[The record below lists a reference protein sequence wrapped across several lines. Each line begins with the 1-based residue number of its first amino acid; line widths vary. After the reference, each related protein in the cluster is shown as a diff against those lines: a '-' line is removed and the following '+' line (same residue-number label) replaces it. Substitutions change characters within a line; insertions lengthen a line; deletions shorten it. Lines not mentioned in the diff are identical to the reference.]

1 MRLEHGGEE
10 EDLGHS
16 DRGPE
21 QGEGDREA
29 PGEVDLQGH
38 GQEMSA
44 GLRVFSSPISGADS
58 PVLGVAHQCTGA
70 ASSKEDEETLS
81 PDPIPYVERPGSP
94 SSRAVPDL
102 EAAGE
107 GEGDA
112 ASCCTHVN
120 CMFIGASR
128 KQQWFRSWFRS
139 GSSCLQVWLI
149 R

>member
-1 MRLEHGGEE
+1 MRLEHRGEE

-29 PGEVDLQGH
+29 PGEVDLQGQAPGEVDLQGH

-44 GLRVFSSPISGADS
+44 GLPVFSSPISGADS

-81 PDPIPYVERPGSP
+81 PDPIPYVERPGVP
-94 SSRAVPDL
+94 RLERCLTWKQRGRARVTQPRV
-102 EAAGE
+102 A
-107 GEGDA
+107 
-112 ASCCTHVN
+112 H
-120 CMFIGASR
+120 M
-128 KQQWFRSWFRS
+128 
-139 GSSCLQVWLI
+139 
-149 R
+149 